1 MDHRRLYECRSFR
14 RSVKT
19 QQRLILEEVDF
30 THPALWHTDCTY
42 LAGYEGWL

>member
-1 MDHRRLYECRSFR
+1 MQEFSPFCQNPATID
-14 RSVKT
+14 
-19 QQRLILEEVDF
+19 LEEVDF